1 MEHSAMKINFGIIVS
16 VQANLRL
23 TLIMG
28 LLKIK
33 CQVSRGAEISR
44 VSIMQVCIKSA
55 VSMSALF
62 VGSINERTLEKMKV
76 Y

>member
-1 MEHSAMKINFGIIVS
+1 MKINFGIIVS

-23 TLIMG
+23 TLIMS

-44 VSIMQVCIKSA
+44 VSIEQVCIKSA